1 MGGVKTIASWW
12 HLELPPPALSK
23 RTVSLLSGLVWGWGM
38 QCLQLAVLA
47 AVLVWAAFSS
57 EQLFAFWENPWL

>member
-12 HLELPPPALSK
+12 HLELLPPALSR
-23 RTVSLLSGLVWGWGM
+23 RTVSLLLGLLWGRGM

-47 AVLVWAAFSS
+47 AMLV
-57 EQLFAFWENPWL
+57 